1 MKKFVSRFIVSAA
14 ALMLPLLASAQ
25 VGNASALLG
34 TAYSEVSGVVGIII
48 NIAFLII
55 GIVGLVMLIPNLM
68 KYLKGDP
75 SSNDALMKVG
85 AGIVIVVII
94 AQVIRMVFLQGA

>member
-1 MKKFVSRFIVSAA
+1 MKKFVSRFIISAA

-25 VGNASALLG
+25 VGDANALLG
-34 TAYSEVSGVVGIII
+34 TAYNEVSSVVSIII
-48 NIAFLII
+48 NISFLLI